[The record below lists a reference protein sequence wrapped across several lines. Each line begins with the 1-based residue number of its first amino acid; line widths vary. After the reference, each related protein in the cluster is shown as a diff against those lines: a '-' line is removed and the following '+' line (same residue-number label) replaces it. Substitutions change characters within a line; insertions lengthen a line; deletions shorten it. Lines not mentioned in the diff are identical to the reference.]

1 MAPGHSQSCVTVL
14 GRRSSSQDKV
24 IFNAKRPP
32 VFSWRK
38 NARLPVC
45 VKTLTNES
53 IPDASSAQLHARLW
67 ESPLVPSPC

>member
-32 VFSWRK
+32 VFLEEEYQAPHVHK
-38 NARLPVC
+38 NF
-45 VKTLTNES
+45 
-53 IPDASSAQLHARLW
+53 D
-67 ESPLVPSPC
+67 